1 MRKVLITGGTGL
13 IGSQLLIEM
22 IKDNHF
28 VMFTTRSKKTG
39 EELISKHG
47 LNREKCLPI
56 ELDFSEE
63 GALDKLK
70 NQLVELPDTIIQN
83 ARSTETLS
91 IDQKGRIGNENF
103 QKEFFNGIIFPYNLI
118 NFFLDEGALLKD
130 VIFISSIY
138 GSVAPNPS
146 LYKDFEKQSP
156 INYGVVKAAQIH
168 LTKELAVRL
177 APNNTRVNSIS
188 YGGVE
193 GRVDES
199 FKERYSKL
207 TPNGRMLNNKDLYPP
222 IQYFLNNPTLNVTG
236 ENLKID
242 GGWTIW

>member
-1 MRKVLITGGTGL
+1 MRKILITGGTGL
-13 IGSQLLIEM
+13 IGSQLVIEM
-22 IKDNHF
+22 VKDNHF

-39 EELISKHG
+39 EELITKHG
-47 LNREKCLPI
+47 LNRKKCLPI
-56 ELDFSEE
+56 ELDFSKE

-83 ARSTETLS
+83 ARAIETLL
-91 IDQKGRIGNENF
+91 IDQKGRISTENF
-103 QKEFFNGIIFPYNLI
+103 QKEFFNGITFPYNLI
-118 NFFLDEGALLKD
+118 NFLLDQGALLRD

-146 LYKDFEKQSP
+146 LYTDFENQSP

-177 APNNTRVNSIS
+177 APKKTRVNAIS
-188 YGGVE
+188 FGGVE
-193 GRVDES
+193 GRVDVS
-199 FKERYSKL
+199 FKKRYSKL
-207 TPNGRMLNNKDLYPP
+207 TPNGGMLNHTDLYPP
-222 IQYFLNNPTLNVTG
+222 VQYILNNPELNITG
-236 ENLKID
+236 ENLKVD